1 MERSVSLPFTKG
13 TLVIALEIT
22 GEIDGYDGKSKMM
35 DDIFKGIVA
44 DGLAPAIPT
53 LNNLDRRVEVEEGV
67 TTVEMTASLEVLN
80 STVDIT
86 VSANL
91 SYRVDETLIEAYL
104 TQLLIPDALAK
115 ATTAIAEST
124 VEMIS
129 KAGKVTPAR
138 REPGI
143 VDFLGGL
150 GGMDGIE
157 VVGIRG

>member
-1 MERSVSLPFTKG
+1 MERSVILPFTKG
-13 TLVIALEIT
+13 TLTIGLEVT
-22 GEIDGYDGKSKMM
+22 GEIDGHDDKSKMM
-35 DDIFKGIVA
+35 DDIFKGIVV
-44 DGLAPAIPT
+44 DGMTPAIPT
-53 LNNLDRRVEVEEGV
+53 LNNLDRRVEIEEGV
-67 TTVEMTASLEVLN
+67 TTVELTASLEVLN
-80 STVDIT
+80 STVGIT
-86 VSANL
+86 VKANL
-91 SYRVDETLIEAYL
+91 SYLVDETLVEAYL

-124 VEMIS
+124 IVMIS

-143 VDFLGGL
+143 ADFLGGL